1 MEKDRRDAKATLER
15 HQEDVKVIQTIME
28 EDKKKANNEIAK
40 IISSFKKIEKVV
52 LDRQEEFNQ
61 TIQVN

>member
-1 MEKDRRDAKATLER
+1 VEKDRRDAKATLER